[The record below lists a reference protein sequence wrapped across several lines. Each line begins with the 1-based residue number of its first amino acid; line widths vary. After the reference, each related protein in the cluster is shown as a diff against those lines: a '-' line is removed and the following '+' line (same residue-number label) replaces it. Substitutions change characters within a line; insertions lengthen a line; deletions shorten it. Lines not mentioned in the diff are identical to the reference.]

1 MIAENKRSDNQ
12 RFERKYG
19 CKDQESI
26 QSSTTPE
33 VVQVTFSA
41 LLKFEFKF
49 KLQQLVQNEW
59 KIWCLEYS
67 ACANDIKVENGALI
81 CFLQ

>member
-1 MIAENKRSDNQ
+1 MIAEKKRGDNQ

-33 VVQVTFSA
+33 VVQVTFLRYSN
-41 LLKFEFKF
+41 LNVNLSCSSLCEM
-49 KLQQLVQNEW
+49 NE
-59 KIWCLEYS
+59 KYG
-67 ACANDIKVENGALI
+67 V
-81 CFLQ
+81 